1 MREQREDGEILV
13 DYFED
18 LIDHLNATMQGEWH
32 HVVAVSFFYNELDE
46 DGKEIIK
53 NSFQIFYQKIENGM
67 YFDLLEDLSNHFL
80 DEEQEIAIKKVGN
93 DFESLHKYCIKCEDY
108 WTIFRFDLYNE
119 DKFEVNYNYQE
130 ISNIEEFIQTW
141 KKQNNVV

>member
-18 LIDHLNATMQGEWH
+18 LIDHLNATMQEEWH
-32 HVVAVSFFYNELDE
+32 HVVAVSFFYKELDE
-46 DGKEIIK
+46 DGDEIIK
-53 NSFQIFYQKIENGM
+53 NSFQIFYQKIENGI
-67 YFDLLEDLSNHFL
+67 YFDLLEDLSNHYL

-93 DFESLHKYCIKCEDY
+93 DLESLHKYCIKCEDY
-108 WTIFRFDLYNE
+108 WTVFRFDLYNE
-119 DKFEVNYNYQE
+119 DKFEVDYNYQE
-130 ISNIEEFIQTW
+130 ISNIDEFIQTW